1 MRKTWAMLSA
11 FILSLSLGLPALAG
25 SEFEGVVA
33 YRITTSGKTMDM
45 EYMLKGGKVRTEM
58 KQGDMKMSMIM
69 DPAAKKATT
78 LMHQQKMYMTSTLD
92 GSLAGKASKADVGKF
107 TKVSGS
113 KTILG
118 HKCEH
123 WRHEG
128 KGGSGDFWLATGL
141 GAFAGMAPAKSGP
154 AKLEDWVKAVQSK
167 GLFAMEVDYK
177 TKDGK
182 TMNMVA
188 TKVDKKSLSSD
199 LFAPPSDYKKMPS
212 WDGAASRGSGE
223 GAVKKPSAED
233 ILKGM
238 KF

>member
-1 MRKTWAMLSA
+1 MRKFWAVLSS
-11 FILSLSLGLPALAG
+11 FILALSLALPVLAG
-25 SEFEGVVA
+25 GDFEGIVA
-33 YRITTSGKTMDM
+33 YKMTTSGKTMDM

-69 DPAAKKATT
+69 DPGAKKVTT
-78 LMHQQKMYMTSTLD
+78 LMHQQKMYMTSTMD
-92 GSLAGKASKADVGKF
+92 GSLAGKAAKADVGKF
-107 TKVSGS
+107 TKVDGS

-118 HKCEH
+118 YKCEH

-128 KGGSGDFWLATGL
+128 KNGSGDFWLAKGL
-141 GAFAGMAPAKSGP
+141 GAFAGMAPSRSGP
-154 AKLEDWVKAVQSK
+154 AKLEDWVKAVQNK

-177 TKDGK
+177 TKQGN
-182 TMNMVA
+182 MNMVA
-188 TKVDKKSLSSD
+188 TKVEKKSLSSS

-212 WDGAASRGSGE
+212 WDGAASRSGE
-223 GAVKKPSAED
+223 GTAKQPSAED